1 MTPKGKPGDLGRRA
15 DGSAGAGVNAAPVN
29 AALDDKALAN
39 KSLAN
44 KSLADNGPEAAPV
57 ETGVK
62 RIDAFAFAR
71 MGKSAQ
77 GAIALVRLGR
87 VVDGLPEQPLGEAG
101 LVTWSVQGEEGKTGL
116 LLGQPILRLHVRAN
130 PVVMCQRCNVPF
142 AYPVDSE
149 VVLQLVKSEDDL
161 DDDHSFADHGDDDDD
176 EGDEGVGRDS
186 VAHLPEKVV
195 GSHHFDLLAQIEDE
209 LILSI
214 PYVPKHDVCPGAQAK
229 ASEAPEEEPAVK
241 RPSPFAVLEQ
251 LKHKD

>member
-1 MTPKGKPGDLGRRA
+1 MTPKGKLGDASRRA
-15 DGSAGAGVNAAPVN
+15 DGSAGAGVNADV
-29 AALDDKALAN
+29 KADV
-39 KSLAN
+39 K
-44 KSLADNGPEAAPV
+44 ADLSAD
-57 ETGVK
+57 VK

-71 MGKSAQ
+71 MGKSAH
-77 GAIALVRLGR
+77 GTIALARLAR
-87 VVDGLPEQPLGEAG
+87 VVEGLPEQPLGEAG
-101 LVTWSVQGEEGKTGL
+101 LVSWSVQGEEGKIGL
-116 LLGQPILRLHVRAN
+116 LMGQSILRLHVKAN
-130 PVVMCQRCNVPF
+130 PVVVCQRCNAPF

-161 DDDHSFADHGDDDDD
+161 DDDHSFADQGDDDDD
-176 EGDEGVGRDS
+176 EDDEGVGRDS
-186 VAHLPEKVV
+186 VAQLPEKVV

>member
-15 DGSAGAGVNAAPVN
+15 DGSAGAGVNAAPADTSTTDSSTAHAF
-29 AALDDKALAN
+29 AA
-39 KSLAN
+39 
-44 KSLADNGPEAAPV
+44 GRTEA
-57 ETGVK
+57 GV
-62 RIDAFAFAR
+62 RHIDAFAFAR
-71 MGKSAQ
+71 QGKSAQ
-77 GAIALVRLGR
+77 GAIALVRLSR

-101 LVTWSVQGEEGKTGL
+101 LVNWSVHGEEGKIGL
-116 LLGQPILRLHVRAN
+116 LMGQPLLHLHVQAN
-130 PVVMCQRCNVPF
+130 PVVVCQRCNAPF

-161 DDDHSFADHGDDDDD
+161 DDDHSFADQGDDDDD

-186 VAHLPEKVV
+186 VAQLPEKVV

-229 ASEAPEEEPAVK
+229 DGEASQEPVVK

>member
-15 DGSAGAGVNAAPVN
+15 DGSAGAGVNAAPVK

-39 KSLAN
+39 
-44 KSLADNGPEAAPV
+44 NGP

-71 MGKSAQ
+71 LGKSAQ

>member
-1 MTPKGKPGDLGRRA
+1 MTPKGKPSGTSRGTG
-15 DGSAGAGVNAAPVN
+15 GSAGAGTDEPVTKLPVTKLAAEPAKAGSAANAGGSASAV
-29 AALDDKALAN
+29 
-39 KSLAN
+39 S
-44 KSLADNGPEAAPV
+44 ADAGI
-57 ETGVK
+57 K

-71 MGKSAQ
+71 LGKVAQ
-77 GAIALVRLGR
+77 GTVALARLAR
-87 VVDGLPEQPLGEAG
+87 VADGLPEQPLGEAG
-101 LVTWSVQGEEGKTGL
+101 LVTWSVQGEEGKAGL
-116 LLGQPILRLHVRAN
+116 LLGQSLLRLHVQAN
-130 PVVMCQRCNVPF
+130 PVVICQRCNAPF

-149 VVLQLVKSEDDL
+149 VMLQLVKSEDDL
-161 DDDHSFADHGDDDDD
+161 DDGYSVAEQGDDDEDD
-176 EGDEGVGRDS
+176 DGEGRDS

-195 GSHHFDLLAQIEDE
+195 GSHHFDLLAQVEDE

>member
-15 DGSAGAGVNAAPVN
+15 DGSAGAGVNAAP
-29 AALDDKALAN
+29 ADKAL
-39 KSLAN
+39 
-44 KSLADNGPEAAPV
+44 EAAPV

-71 MGKSAQ
+71 LGKSAQ

-161 DDDHSFADHGDDDDD
+161 DDDHSFADHGDDGDD

>member
-1 MTPKGKPGDLGRRA
+1 MTPKGKPGDASRRA
-15 DGSAGAGVNAAPVN
+15 DGSAGAGVNAA
-29 AALDDKALAN
+29 DSD
-39 KSLAN
+39 
-44 KSLADNGPEAAPV
+44 
-57 ETGVK
+57 VK

-71 MGKSAQ
+71 LGKSAQ
-77 GAIALVRLGR
+77 GSIALVRLAR

-116 LLGQPILRLHVRAN
+116 LMGQPLLRLHVKAN
-130 PVVMCQRCNVPF
+130 PVVVCQRCNAPF

-161 DDDHSFADHGDDDDD
+161 DDDHSFADQGDDDDED
-176 EGDEGVGRDS
+176 DEGVGRDS
-186 VAHLPEKVV
+186 VAQLPEKVV

>member
-1 MTPKGKPGDLGRRA
+1 MTPKGKPGDASRRA
-15 DGSAGAGVNAAPVN
+15 DGSAGAGVKADVN
-29 AALDDKALAN
+29 AELRADENAN
-39 KSLAN
+39 
-44 KSLADNGPEAAPV
+44 
-57 ETGVK
+57 VK

-71 MGKSAQ
+71 LGKSAH
-77 GAIALVRLGR
+77 GTIALVRLAR

-116 LLGQPILRLHVRAN
+116 LMGQPILRLHVQAN
-130 PVVMCQRCNVPF
+130 PVVVCQRCNAPF

-161 DDDHSFADHGDDDDD
+161 DDDHSFADQGDDDDD
-176 EGDEGVGRDS
+176 EDDEGVGRDS
-186 VAHLPEKVV
+186 VSHLPEKVV

>member
-15 DGSAGAGVNAAPVN
+15 DGSAGAGVNAAP
-29 AALDDKALAN
+29 ADKAL
-39 KSLAN
+39 
-44 KSLADNGPEAAPV
+44 EAAPV

-71 MGKSAQ
+71 LGKSAQ

-161 DDDHSFADHGDDDDD
+161 DDDHSFADDDD